1 VGTNRVAAFFSGQEN
16 HISNNRAQTFKSRIP
31 LEAIESSAVYQRL
44 DKKLHRKSTR
54 RRIVRYGIL
63 GVNAL
68 LLFGVLTFVLIGQS
82 SGSASPEAVLNSGST
97 HTAETVTDPLD
108 QVSSSDIAVNIARIS
123 GLEETQ
129 KISEDANSVDIE
141 LSMPPAGTSI
151 AAKPQV
157 VTTALKSK
165 KDIITYVTQPGDTV
179 TSIAT
184 KFGVTTSDSIR
195 WSNDLQNNTVAAGKT
210 LYIPPVAGLVYVVKA
225 GDTPDSLAT
234 KYKADKDSII
244 AANDAELTPLKAGDR
259 ILIPNGTQPAPV
271 VATAAAVAGFGW
283 GSAPIYGFNGY
294 TYGYC
299 TWYVANKVTV
309 PANWG
314 NANTWDN
321 RAALSGWVV
330 SSIPRPGAIAQT
342 DRGSEGHVAYV
353 EAVSDDGTMIKY
365 SDMNGLA
372 GWGRVGNSDWTPTSH
387 FEHYIYQ

>member
-1 VGTNRVAAFFSGQEN
+1 M
-16 HISNNRAQTFKSRIP
+16 
-31 LEAIESSAVYQRL
+31 
-44 DKKLHRKSTR
+44 
-54 RRIVRYGIL
+54 RYGIL
-63 GVNAL
+63 GINAL

-82 SGSASPEAVLNSGST
+82 SGSASPEAVLSSNEAHSA
-97 HTAETVTDPLD
+97 TAVANPLD

-129 KISEDANSVDIE
+129 KIAEDANSVDIE

-151 AAKPQV
+151 VAKPQV
-157 VTTALKSK
+157 VSTALKSK

-179 TSIAT
+179 TGIAT

-195 WSNDLQNNTVAAGKT
+195 WSNSLQNNTVPVGKT
-210 LYIPPVAGLVYVVKA
+210 LYIPPVPGIVYVVQS

-234 KYKADKDSII
+234 KFKADKDSIV
-244 AANDAELTPLKAGDR
+244 AANDAELTPLKVGDR

-271 VATAAAVAGFGW
+271 VVQTAAAVAGFGW
-283 GSAPIYGFNGY
+283 GSAPIYGYNGY

-321 RAALSGWVV
+321 NAALSGWVV
-330 SSIPRPGAIAQT
+330 SSVPRPGAIAQT
-342 DRGSEGHVAYV
+342 DRGSEGHVAFV

-372 GWGRVGNSDWTPTSH
+372 GWGRVGYSDWTSASH
-387 FEHYIYQ
+387 FEHYIYH

>member
-1 VGTNRVAAFFSGQEN
+1 
-16 HISNNRAQTFKSRIP
+16 
-31 LEAIESSAVYQRL
+31 L

-54 RRIVRYGIL
+54 RKAVRYGIL
-63 GVNAL
+63 GINSL
-68 LLFGVLTFVLIGQS
+68 LLFGILTFVLLGQS
-82 SGSASPEAVLNSGST
+82 SGNASPETVLNSAHSSNS
-97 HTAETVTDPLD
+97 ANTVVNPLD
-108 QVSSSDIAVNIARIS
+108 QVSSSDIAVNISRMS
-123 GLEETQ
+123 GLEESQ
-129 KISEDANSVDIE
+129 KIAEDANSVDIE

-157 VTTALKSK
+157 VATTLKSK
-165 KDIITYVTQPGDTV
+165 KDIQTYVTQSGDTV

-184 KFGVTTSDSIR
+184 KFGITTSDSIR
-195 WSNDLQNNTVAAGKT
+195 WSNDLSNNTVPVGKT
-210 LYIPPVAGLVYVVKA
+210 LYIPPVPGLVYVVKA
-225 GDTPDSLAT
+225 GDTADSLAT
-234 KYKADKDSII
+234 KYKADKDTII
-244 AANDAELTPLKAGDR
+244 AANDAELTPMKAGDR

-271 VATAAAVAGFGW
+271 AVVTASAVAGFGW

-299 TWYVANKVTV
+299 TWYVANKVAV

-321 RAALSGWVV
+321 RAALSGWIV
-330 SSIPRPGAIAQT
+330 SSIPKPGAVAQT

-372 GWGRVGNSDWTPTSH
+372 GWGRVGYSDWTSTSH
-387 FEHYIYQ
+387 FEHYIYH